1 MRLNPDCIR
10 DILLTVEEKLGYRQ
24 FMKFNTKT
32 VSEFERLIKY
42 DYEEVL
48 YHANQCHLAGLLI
61 NATFFMSTSDGF
73 HVGDLSPIGHEF
85 LANIRADSNW
95 NKTKEIAK
103 KVGSYSLDAL
113 AKIAIGVVTAS
124 INKQL

>member
-1 MRLNPDCIR
+1 MKLNPDCIR

-24 FMKFNTKT
+24 VMKYNTNT
-32 VSEFERLIKY
+32 SSEFERLTKY

-48 YHANQCHLAGLLI
+48 YHASQAHLSNLLI
-61 NATFFMSTSDGF
+61 GTTFFMSRSDGF
-73 HVGDLSPIGHEF
+73 HVSDLSPKGHEF
-85 LANIRADSNW
+85 LANIRAESNW

-103 KVGSYSLDAL
+103 SVGSFSLDAL
-113 AKIAIGVVTAS
+113 TKIAIGVITSA